1 MSNLIGGNNIKS
13 YNPNYGSVISNNNK
27 STSSSNDNK
36 RKNPN
41 YGNDISN
48 NKKDRRNENDNR
60 SNQNLGN
67 GTSNYKNNGGK
78 GNDPGLQNNKDKKV
92 NPTTTTTK
100 YINPPYDANYDAYN
114 NYYLFNNDTPMEE
127 EKEEAYIEEK
137 NQQQCQKEVNI
148 QLLLRRQKHYNN
160 TFRNCYDSM
169 KVYLKNPTNTNKGNF
184 LWNLDGCC
192 SMVSLWK
199 SDYPEYEPQFS
210 KEFKKEEVVKEIQ
223 NYIQIFKQKNNIEH
237 VKIFNKFY
245 NLLNNQKQNLEDDK
259 TILNYFPSVKP
270 TEGNVVSTAHNL
282 MGLQRKIDQETE
294 KEEFY
299 GFPNYDVDKKVR
311 HLRNRGVSC

>member
-1 MSNLIGGNNIKS
+1 MVEIIIKAIIQ
-13 YNPNYGSVISNNNK
+13 NYV
-27 STSSSNDNK
+27 
-36 RKNPN
+36 
-41 YGNDISN
+41 NDISN
-48 NKKDRRNENDNR
+48 NKKWWRNENGNR
-60 SNQNLGN
+60 SNPNHGN
-67 GTSNYKNNGGK
+67 DTSNYKNKGGNGD
-78 GNDPGLQNNKDKKV
+78 DPVLQNKKDKKV
-92 NPTTTTTK
+92 NTTTTK
-100 YINPPYDANYDAYN
+100 YTNPPCKSNNDVYN
-114 NYYLFNNDTPMEE
+114 NYLLSNDIPMEE
-127 EKEEAYIEEK
+127 EKEKAYIEK
-137 NQQQCQKEVNI
+137 QQQQQCQEEVNI

-192 SMVSLWK
+192 SMVNLWK

-210 KEFKKEEVVKEIQ
+210 KEFKKEEVIKEIK
-223 NYIQIFKQKNNIEH
+223 NYIQYFKQKNNIEH
-237 VKIFNKFY
+237 VNIFNKFY

-270 TEGNVVSTAHNL
+270 TEGNVISTAHNL
-282 MGLQRKIDQETE
+282 MGVQRKIDQETE

-311 HLRNRGVSC
+311 HLRKRGVSY